1 MLYMYKNVF
10 IIVSNR
16 CISTIIIFLYL
27 FDEKTS
33 LLVLV
38 PAGISAVIE
47 LWKVKKALKM
57 DIIWQGWKV
66 KISFSE
72 STENEKSTQGFDQEV
87 SCFDDHFFLLFCCA
101 IGHD

>member
-1 MLYMYKNVF
+1 MNKNNNLSKKDLNMQYVF
-10 IIVSNR
+10 LR

-38 PAGISAVIE
+38 PAFISAIIE

-57 DIIWQGWKV
+57 DLRIDGWKL
-66 KISFSE
+66 KINFNETSD
-72 STENEKSTQGFDQEV
+72 NEKSTQDFDQEV
-87 SCFDDHFFLLFCCA
+87 SLT
-101 IGHD
+101 